1 MRDYAKKDSLL
12 GNANRQPSSRRPK
25 RAAPKPPKQSSRI
38 PAWVWMLAGLLIGVV
53 LVIVGWTTL
62 HHHKTQK
69 PHKQQPVVV
78 SHVKKV
84 AKPKAATTK
93 TQSTEVKPV
102 KQQVQKVASNPQH
115 KKIAAAKHKAKPKP
129 AEPQFDFYS
138 ILPNRKV
145 DSGVKPGEQQAE
157 SNKQFMLQVA
167 SYRDQ
172 KDAKAMK
179 ARLLLLGLKPSID
192 QVGAEGNIWYRVD
205 LGPYPSVRKADVVRH
220 TLQNGGVNGAMIRQ
234 VASDKSSN

>member
-12 GNANRQPSSRRPK
+12 RSTQSQPSSRRPNRSRNQASK
-25 RAAPKPPKQSSRI
+25 EPFRI
-38 PAWVWMLAGLLIGVV
+38 PAWVWMVAGLLIGVI
-53 LVIVGWTTL
+53 LVIVGWTAL
-62 HHHKTQK
+62 HHHKVQK
-69 PHKQQPVVV
+69 PHKQKVVAV
-78 SHVKKV
+78 SHVKKE
-84 AKPKAATTK
+84 AKPHVTTTHTTTK
-93 TQSTEVKPV
+93 QATDKDNQ
-102 KQQVQKVASNPQH
+102 
-115 KKIAAAKHKAKPKP
+115 P

-145 DSGVKPGEQQAE
+145 DSGAKPDEKAAAE
-157 SNKQFMLQVA
+157 DKQFMLQVA

-179 ARLLLLGLKPSID
+179 ARLLLLGLKPSVD

-234 VASDKSSN
+234 LNQK

>member
-25 RAAPKPPKQSSRI
+25 RSAPKPPKQSFRI
-38 PAWVWMLAGLLIGVV
+38 PAWVWMLAGLLIGVI

-69 PHKQQPVVV
+69 PHKQEEAVVRI

-84 AKPKAATTK
+84 TKPEVAATK
-93 TQSTEVKPV
+93 TQSTEAKPA
-102 KQQVQKVASNPQH
+102 KQQAQKIVSKPQH
-115 KKIAAAKHKAKPKP
+115 KKTVAAKPKP

-145 DSGVKPGEQQAE
+145 DSGAKPGDQQAE

-234 VASDKSSN
+234 VAGNKSSN

>member
-25 RAAPKPPKQSSRI
+25 RSAPQPPKQPFRV
-38 PAWVWMLAGLLIGVV
+38 PAWVWMLAGLLIGVI
-53 LVIVGWTTL
+53 LVIVGWTAL

-69 PHKQQPVVV
+69 LHKQKEVVV
-78 SHVKKV
+78 SHVKET
-84 AKPKAATTK
+84 AKPV
-93 TQSTEVKPV
+93 TEKKPQPV
-102 KQQVQKVASNPQH
+102 KAKPAKQQAQKIVSKPQH
-115 KKIAAAKHKAKPKP
+115 KKTVAAKPKP

-145 DSGVKPGEQQAE
+145 DSGAKPGDQQAE

-234 VASDKSSN
+234 VAGNKSSN

>member
-38 PAWVWMLAGLLIGVV
+38 PAWVWMAAGLLIGVI

-69 PHKQQPVVV
+69 PHKQEPVVV
-78 SHVKKV
+78 SHVQE
-84 AKPKAATTK
+84 TTK
-93 TQSTEVKPV
+93 PVTEIKPQPT
-102 KQQVQKVASNPQH
+102 KQPVQKAASNPQH
-115 KKIAAAKHKAKPKP
+115 KKTAAAKHKAKPKP